1 MRTIGA
7 ALLALLLPGCDESS
21 TGDNPASSST
31 LTFGNTGLPA
41 SGLPYVASRPDTRAA
56 RSGRTGA
63 SGTFRFVPGDTVTFY
78 LDDAGTV
85 PLASVLLNEDG
96 IGSVNLFE
104 IDFADADANF
114 PRNVALLMASLDE
127 QADVAGVQ
135 VPARVTALAT
145 GQAVALGAALQASSI
160 DLLATDPAVL
170 ALLAALDDPATPA
183 NEGRGA
189 DELKAIGTSLGVY
202 GFEDLLPFADRNGL
216 VCATGTI
223 KPGCTF
229 SRTGARL
236 TVAADPHYDRYGYGS
251 DDIWYVRFDL
261 AGKVAAVY
269 DDIGNPQGSKLPSEF
284 AGYIGIGTI
293 GVGDGPGES
302 EDISGG
308 TYWLGATGVLYSAN
322 EGAANFAQAIN

>member
-7 ALLALLLPGCDESS
+7 ALLALLMIGCDEGG
-21 TGDNPASSST
+21 TGDNPATSST
-31 LTFGNTGLPA
+31 LMFGNTGLPA
-41 SGLPYVASRPDTRAA
+41 SGLPYVASRPEARAVS
-56 RSGRTGA
+56 SGRTGA
-63 SGTFRFVPGDTVTFY
+63 TGTFRFVPGDTVTFY

-96 IGSVNLFE
+96 IDGVNLFE
-104 IDFADADANF
+104 MDFADSDANF
-114 PRNVALLMASLDE
+114 PRNLALLMASLDG
-127 QADVAGVQ
+127 QADVAGLQ

-145 GQAVALGAALQASSI
+145 QHAVALGAALQASSI
-160 DLLATDPAVL
+160 ELLVTEPAVL

-189 DELKAIGTSLGVY
+189 DELKAIGASLDVY
-202 GFEDLLPFADRNGL
+202 GFEDLLPFADRNG
-216 VCATGTI
+216 VICATGSI

-236 TVAADPHYDRYGYGS
+236 TVAADPHYNRYGYGS

-261 AGKVAAVY
+261 AGKMAAVY
-269 DDIGNPQGSKLPSEF
+269 DDLGNPQGSKLLSEF
-284 AGYIGIGTI
+284 AGYIGISTI
-293 GVGDGPGES
+293 GAGDGPGES

-308 TYWLGATGVLYSAN
+308 TYWLGQTGVLYSAN
-322 EGAANFAQAIN
+322 QGAANFGQAIN